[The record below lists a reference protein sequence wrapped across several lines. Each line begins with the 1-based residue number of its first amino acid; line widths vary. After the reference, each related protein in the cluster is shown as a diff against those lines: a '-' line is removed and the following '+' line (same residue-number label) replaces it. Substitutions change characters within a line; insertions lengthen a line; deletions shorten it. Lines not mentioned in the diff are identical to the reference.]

1 MSPGSSDN
9 DVRAEAVDWFVLLDG
24 GRASEDDRARHRAWL
39 AARSEHRDAYA
50 SVSQTFS
57 VAQMAQAQ
65 MAQTMSSAP
74 ASARGMERFAHATR
88 AFGRPQWALLAAGA
102 AILAVLLGVRQFRP
116 DLLATRYTT
125 GIGEHRDLALADGS
139 IVHLNAATTLSVRF
153 TDEARDIDLR
163 QGEALFEVAHDPSH
177 PFRVHAA
184 TRTIQ
189 AVGTAFDVDRQG
201 TAVEVAVSEGTV
213 IVSAP
218 RITAPNPAI
227 HASDTSATVSKG
239 YAVSYSADQALGE
252 QRAITSELVGSWQ
265 HGVLY
270 YEDVPLAQLAGDLDR
285 QFGTVTRIDDPKL
298 AAMSITIS
306 LKLHDREATLGTLA
320 KLLPIRI
327 RRTSANSLVFEA
339 AH

>member
-1 MSPGSSDN
+1 MSPGSSDK
-9 DVRAEAVDWFVLLDG
+9 DVRTEAVDWFVLLDG

-50 SVSQTFS
+50 SVRQTFD
-57 VAQMAQAQ
+57 VAQ
-65 MAQTMSSAP
+65 MAQTMSSATVP
-74 ASARGMERFAHATR
+74 ARRMERFAHAAR
-88 AFGRPQWALLAAGA
+88 AFGRPQWALLTAGVAVLAA
-102 AILAVLLGVRQFRP
+102 LLGVRQFGS

-125 GIGEHRDLALADGS
+125 AVGEHRDVALADGS
-139 IVHLNAATTLSVRF
+139 IIHLNAATSLSVRF

-163 QGEALFEVAHDPSH
+163 HGEALFEVAHDPSH

-189 AVGTAFDVDRQG
+189 AVGTAFDVDRQDM
-201 TAVEVAVSEGTV
+201 AVEVAVSEGTV
-213 IVSAP
+213 IVSALG
-218 RITAPNPAI
+218 IAAPNPAI
-227 HASDTSATVSKG
+227 HASDVSATVSKG
-239 YAVSYSADQALGE
+239 YAVTYRADQALDE

-285 QFGTVTRIDDPKL
+285 QFGTVTRIDDAKL

-327 RRTSANSLVFEA
+327 RRLSANSLVFEA

>member
-1 MSPGSSDN
+1 MSPGSSDK

-50 SVSQTFS
+50 SARQTFS

-65 MAQTMSSAP
+65 MAQGMSSAP
-74 ASARGMERFAHATR
+74 APARGLERWARAAW
-88 AFGRPQWALLAAGA
+88 AFGRPQWALLAAGVA
-102 AILAVLLGVRQFRP
+102 VLAVLLGVRQFGL
-116 DLLATRYTT
+116 DLLATHYTT
-125 GIGEHRDLALADGS
+125 GVGEHRDLTLADGS
-139 IVHLNAATTLSVRF
+139 IVHLNAATSLSVRF
-153 TDEARDIDLR
+153 TNEAREIDLR

-184 TRTIQ
+184 ARTIQ
-189 AVGTAFDVDRQG
+189 DVGTAFDVDRQG

-213 IVSAP
+213 VVSAP
-218 RITAPNPAI
+218 GVVAPNPA
-227 HASDTSATVSKG
+227 ARPSDASATVSKG
-239 YAVSYSADQALGE
+239 YAVTYRADQALGD
-252 QRAITSELVGSWQ
+252 QRTITPELVGSWR

-306 LKLHDREATLGTLA
+306 LKLHDRETTVGTLA

-327 RRTSANSLVFEA
+327 RRASANSLVFEA
-339 AH
+339 AR

>member
-1 MSPGSSDN
+1 MRPGSPDK
-9 DVRAEAVDWFVLLDG
+9 DLRAEAVEWFVLLDG
-24 GRASEDDRARHRAWL
+24 GHASEDDRARHRAWL
-39 AARSEHRDAYA
+39 AARSEHRDAYG
-50 SVSQTFS
+50 SVKETFS
-57 VAQMAQAQ
+57 VAQMAQA
-65 MAQTMSSAP
+65 TSS
-74 ASARGMERFAHATR
+74 ASARGMMERCAYAAR
-88 AFGRPQWALLAAGA
+88 AFGRPQWALLAAGGA
-102 AILAVLLGVRQFRP
+102 VLAVLLGVRQFGP

-125 GIGEHRDLALADGS
+125 GVGEHRDLALADGS
-139 IVHLNAATTLSVRF
+139 VVHLNAATSLSVRF
-153 TDEARDIDLR
+153 SDKARDIDLL

-184 TRTIQ
+184 ARTIQ

-213 IVSAP
+213 VVSAP
-218 RITAPNPAI
+218 GIAAPNPAM
-227 HASDTSATVSKG
+227 HASDASATVSKG
-239 YAVSYSADQALGE
+239 YVVTYRASEALAE
-252 QRAITSELVGSWQ
+252 QHAITPELVGSWR

-306 LKLHDREATLGTLA
+306 LKLRDRDATLGTLA
-320 KLLPIRI
+320 KLLSIRI
-327 RRTSANSLVFEA
+327 RRTSANSLVFEP

>member
-1 MSPGSSDN
+1 MSPGSPDK
-9 DVRAEAVDWFVLLDG
+9 DLRAEAAEWFVLLDG
-24 GRASEDDRARHRAWL
+24 GHASEDDRVRHRAWL

-50 SVSQTFS
+50 SVRQTFS
-57 VAQMAQAQ
+57 VAQMAQTRVAR
-65 MAQTMSSAP
+65 AMSSAP
-74 ASARGMERFAHATR
+74 ASARRIERFVHAMR
-88 AFGRPQWALLAAGA
+88 AFGRPQWALLAAGVTV
-102 AILAVLLGVRQFRP
+102 LAVLLGIWQFGP

-125 GIGEHRDLALADGS
+125 GVGEHRDLTLADGS
-139 IVHLNAATTLSVRF
+139 MVHLNAATSLSVRF

-177 PFRVHAA
+177 PFRVRAA
-184 TRTIQ
+184 ARTIQ
-189 AVGTAFDVDRQG
+189 AVGTAFDIDRQG

-213 IVSAP
+213 VVSAP
-218 RITAPNPAI
+218 GITAPNPAI
-227 HASDTSATVSKG
+227 HASDASATVSKG
-239 YAVSYSADQALGE
+239 YAVTYKASQALAE
-252 QRAITSELVGSWQ
+252 QHAITPELVGSWQ

-270 YEDVPLAQLAGDLDR
+270 YEDVPLMQLAGDLDR

-298 AAMSITIS
+298 AALSITIS

-327 RRTSANSLVFEA
+327 RSTSANSLVFDA